1 MGEFD
6 RYMNGIVTPDGIIE
20 GESEQSSSGINPTPA
35 ALAIF
40 DTVVGTTVE

>member
-20 GESEQSSSGINPTPA
+20 GESEQSSSGITDAA